1 MKRLFFITLSLLLFI
16 ACNKDDNGTTYKIKG
31 QVVEYGTE
39 VPVANALVYATGYQ
53 EDNSVVFLDST
64 RSDANG
70 EYNLTVTGFA
80 VAAYAEKEG
89 YDGRNSEEPVDA
101 GGAYRN
107 LTLVLDPYAWLDVT
121 LKNVSGAEEVGFG
134 INSAQFYQIEQGSSF
149 HHVQE
154 VFGNREIYFS
164 FSKKDSS
171 GSELFENLVYCIG
184 HDTTY
189 FYYEY

>member
-80 VAAYAEKEG
+80 VNAIAAKEG
-89 YDGRNSEEPVDA
+89 YDGRNSEKPVNDD
-101 GGAYRN
+101 GSYRN

-121 LKNVSGAEEVGFG
+121 LKNVSGAYELGFG
-134 INSAQFYQIEQGSSF
+134 INSSGQYPVELGNVF
-149 HHVQE
+149 HHSQKVL
-154 VFGNREIYFS
+154 GNREIAVGI
-164 FSKKDSS
+164 SKKDTS
-171 GSELFENLVYCIG
+171 GLKTLSQFVFCPG
-184 HDTTY
+184 HDTTFLY
-189 FYYEY
+189 LEY